1 MAMQQRERVL
11 AIGLGL
17 IVCLFL
23 LYWGFGRYRS
33 MFTSREALLK
43 SRRDDVTKFETKQ
56 AKINRD
62 IARRKE
68 LEKRSLPS
76 QWLAADRLYHEFLHG
91 LVTGKLTNPSVA
103 PRQVQFRAKGYDA
116 LGFIVT
122 GEGTLE
128 QIARV
133 LYDFYSANHL
143 HQIRS
148 LSIDPQEK
156 TGTLKLDMHVDAL
169 ILPGVKRADSLSSEP
184 GDNLV
189 LEGFDNYKT
198 AIVGRNLFAEYKP
211 PAATPTPEPPK
222 PDFDKAK
229 LAYFTTIVEVDG
241 RPQTWLVDRGVSK
254 QTELYEGDEFD
265 VAGVKGKVK
274 RIDFDAGFVE
284 LEIDGKPVTVRQNKS
299 LGDTL
304 ADAKKSN

>member
-17 IVCLFL
+17 MVSLFV

-33 MFTSREALLK
+33 MFSSREALIK
-43 SRRDDVTKFETKQ
+43 NRSDDVKKFRTKL
-56 AKINRD
+56 AKIKRD
-62 IARRKE
+62 SDRRKE
-68 LEKRSLPS
+68 LEKRSLPKDES
-76 QWLAADRLYHEFLHG
+76 KAETLYQEW
-91 LVTGKLTNPSVA
+91 LVTLANKLQSNNVA
-103 PRQVQFRAKGYDA
+103 TRDVRTRSKGYTA
-116 LGFIVT
+116 LGFRVT
-122 GEGTLE
+122 GEGSLE
-128 QIARV
+128 QITQV
-133 LYDFYSANHL
+133 LFDFYSTNHL
-143 HQIRS
+143 HQITT

-156 TGTLKLDMHVDAL
+156 TGNLKLDMNIDAL
-169 ILPGVKRADSLSSEP
+169 ILPGVKRTDSLTTEP

-189 LEGFDNYKT
+189 LEGFDKYKS
-198 AIVGRNLFAEYKP
+198 AIAGRNLFAEYKP
-211 PAATPTPEPPK
+211 PAEPRTPELPK

-229 LAYFTTIVEVDG
+229 LAVLTTIVEVDG
-241 RPQTWLVDRGVSK
+241 KPQAWFVDRGVSK

-274 RIDFDAGFVE
+274 RIDFDRGYVE

-304 ADAKKSN
+304 ADAKKSG